1 MGVALVSTQTPDQNG
16 STNRIER
23 TSLHDAIV
31 TRLRDMI
38 IEGHLPPGTRI
49 NEGQIG
55 TTLGVSRTPLR
66 EAIKYLAS
74 EGLVDL
80 VPSRGAVVKTFG
92 AKEVRDMIDLIRTL
106 EQFAAA
112 RACEVATANDIGA
125 IRDLHDQMIDC
136 YRTGDRLQYYKLNQA
151 IHSGIVALAD
161 NATLYDVHSMLQTR
175 LKRIR
180 FIGHEGP
187 EKWANAVA
195 EHEEII
201 AALEARD
208 LDRLSAVLG
217 RHLTMAWERV
227 KDSLPA

>member
-1 MGVALVSTQTPDQNG
+1 MALVSTQTPDQNG

>member
-1 MGVALVSTQTPDQNG
+1 MVVVSAPE
-16 STNRIER
+16 SPEPSARIER
-23 TSLHDAIV
+23 QSLHDAIV

-38 IEGHLPPGTRI
+38 IEGHLAPGTRI

-55 TTLGVSRTPLR
+55 ATLGVSRTPLR

-92 AKEVRDMIDLIRTL
+92 AKEVLDMIEVVRTL
-106 EQFAAA
+106 EQFAGS
-112 RACEVATANDIGA
+112 RACQIATAGDIGA
-125 IRDLHDQMIDC
+125 IRDLHDQMIAC
-136 YRTGDRLQYYKLNQA
+136 YRAGDRLQYYKLNQA
-151 IHSGIVALAD
+151 IHSGIVALAG
-161 NATLYDVHSMLQTR
+161 NAALSDVHSMLQTR

-187 EKWANAVA
+187 EKWASAVA
-195 EHEEII
+195 EHEDMI

-208 LDRLSAVLG
+208 AARLSDILG
-217 RHLTMAWERV
+217 RHLTLAWERV
-227 KDSLPA
+227 KDGLPD

>member
-1 MGVALVSTQTPDQNG
+1 MALVGTQTPDPNG

-55 TTLGVSRTPLR
+55 ATLGVSRTPLR

-106 EQFAAA
+106 EQFAAV
-112 RACEVATANDIGA
+112 RACEVATVNDIGA

-136 YRTGDRLQYYKLNQA
+136 YRKGDRLQYYKLNQA

-187 EKWANAVA
+187 EKWASAVA
-195 EHEEII
+195 EHEEMI

-208 LDRLSAVLG
+208 LDRLSDVLG

>member
-1 MGVALVSTQTPDQNG
+1 MLSPPPANPDAPA
-16 STNRIER
+16 RIER
-23 TSLHDAIV
+23 HSLHDAIV
-31 TRLRDMI
+31 SRLRDMI

-55 TTLGVSRTPLR
+55 AQLGVSRTPLR

-92 AKEVRDMIDLIRTL
+92 AKEVLDMIEVIRTL
-106 EQFAAA
+106 EQFAGA
-112 RACEVATANDIGA
+112 RACQIATNQDIGA
-125 IRDLHDQMIDC
+125 IRDLHDQMIAC
-136 YRTGDRLQYYKLNQA
+136 YEAGDRLQYYKLNQA

-161 NATLYDVHSMLQTR
+161 NAALSDVHSMVQTR

-195 EHEEII
+195 EHQEMI
-201 AALEARD
+201 AALESRD
-208 LDRLSAVLG
+208 ADRLSAILG
-217 RHLTMAWERV
+217 QHLTLAWERV
-227 KDSLPA
+227 KDGLSP

>member
-1 MGVALVSTQTPDQNG
+1 MVVALVSTQTPDQNG